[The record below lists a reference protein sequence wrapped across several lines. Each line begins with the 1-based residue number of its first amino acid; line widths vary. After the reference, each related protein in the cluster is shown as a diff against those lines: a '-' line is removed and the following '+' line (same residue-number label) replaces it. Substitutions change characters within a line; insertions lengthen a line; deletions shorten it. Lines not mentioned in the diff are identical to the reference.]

1 MGSFPSVVPIRSNS
15 SVSKSAYEQHL
26 LMPTKTRKELG
37 VALSE
42 RSRYTRIGM
51 FQRAHISQV
60 ATKFRVN
67 GHLWVAFVARH
78 SFGSFFVFVAFV
90 ARHSLGSSSAD
101 SSSAGVVTKRR
112 PYRPSIGANGDPAS
126 VSSSDGDIER
136 FPSLGR
142 ANLQSPLEEKQ
153 AVMVRLSDCC
163 FAGASHR

>member
-1 MGSFPSVVPIRSNS
+1 
-15 SVSKSAYEQHL
+15 
-26 LMPTKTRKELG
+26 
-37 VALSE
+37 
-42 RSRYTRIGM
+42 M

-78 SFGSFFVFVAFV
+78 SFGSFIVFVAFV

-101 SSSAGVVTKRR
+101 SSSVGVVIKRR